1 MTVAV
6 CRICGARS
14 PLRSD
19 FELEGECPECG
30 ADEALVAEDAY
41 DPEPLELICADC
53 RARLD
58 GGPAGVGPGGEG
70 DHEGRYTVEDP
81 CPFCSTLEEAGELVP
96 VETFTEP
103 RRQPDTPV
111 ARAAAERLW
120 RTHGAD
126 VPVDVFAI
134 ARATGLTVI
143 VGAFDHAG
151 LLRDGTVIEVPS
163 RDPPHRQ
170 RFTVAHELGH
180 AVLRH
185 EVPEDRIE
193 VEANAFAAEL
203 LLPRPALTEAVSAG
217 LGFRAIAEHFAAS
230 RQATLYALTGARLLE
245 RLAGR

>member
-6 CRICGARS
+6 CRVCGARS

-41 DPEPLELICADC
+41 DPEPIELICCDC

-58 GGPAGVGPGGEG
+58 GGPAGTGPGDQA

-81 CPFCSTLEEAGELVP
+81 CPFCTTPEGAGELVP
-96 VETFTEP
+96 VETFIEP
-103 RRQPDTPV
+103 RRVPDTPV
-111 ARAAAERLW
+111 ARAAAVRLW
-120 RTHGAD
+120 RSHGAA

-134 ARATGLTVI
+134 ARAADLTVI
-143 VGAFDHAG
+143 VGAFDHSG

-163 RDPPHRQ
+163 RDPLARQ

-180 AVLRH
+180 ATLRH

-203 LLPRPALTEAVSAG
+203 LLPRPALIQAVSSG
-217 LGFRAIAEHFAAS
+217 LGFRAIAERFEAS
-230 RQATLYALTGARLLE
+230 RQATLHA
-245 RLAGR
+245 LAGAGLLGRVAGR

>member
-1 MTVAV
+1 MTLAV
-6 CRICGARS
+6 CRVCGARV

-30 ADEALVAEDAY
+30 GEEALVAEDAY
-41 DPEPLELICADC
+41 DPEPLELICCDC
-53 RARLD
+53 RAHFD
-58 GGPAGVGPGGEG
+58 GGPVGSGPAADV

-81 CPFCSTLEEAGELVP
+81 CPFCSSADGAGELVP
-96 VETFTEP
+96 IEQFTEP

-111 ARAAAERLW
+111 ARAVAERLW
-120 RTHGAD
+120 RAD
-126 VPVDVFAI
+126 GSGVPVDVFRI

-151 LLRDGTVIEVPS
+151 LLRDGAVIEVPS
-163 RDPPHRQ
+163 RDPPARQ

-193 VEANAFAAEL
+193 IEANAFAAEL
-203 LLPRPALTEAVSAG
+203 LLPRAALSRAVSAG
-217 LGFRAIAEHFAAS
+217 LGFRALTQRFETS
-230 RQATLYALTGARLLE
+230 RQATLYALTGAGLLG

>member
-1 MTVAV
+1 VTVAV
-6 CRICGARS
+6 CCVCGARI

-19 FELEGECPECG
+19 FELDGECSECG

-41 DPEPLELICADC
+41 DPEPLELICCDC
-53 RARLD
+53 RARFD
-58 GGPAGVGPGGEG
+58 GGPAGTGPASE

-81 CPFCSTLEEAGELVP
+81 CPFCSTPDEEGELIP
-96 VETFTEP
+96 VASFIEP

-111 ARAAAERLW
+111 ARAAALKLW
-120 RTHGAD
+120 REHGSA

-134 ARATGLTVI
+134 ARASGLTVT

-163 RDPPHRQ
+163 RDPLSRQ

-180 AVLRH
+180 ATLRH

-203 LLPRPALTEAVSAG
+203 LLPRPALAQAVSDG
-217 LGFRAIAEHFAAS
+217 LGFRAIVARFQSS
-230 RQATLYALTGARLLE
+230 RQATLHALSGAGLLGK
-245 RLAGR
+245 LAGR